1 MGYVDFQV
9 FGILLPLNCSYA
21 KLLEIICKELKLVPD
36 TSVIIEYQVK
46 DGYPAFKINDDQN
59 VCFYIELKR
68 RDSEITTY
76 PLSITTKVGVMQQ
89 SSSSYIK
96 ELSGDDMCIEGAS
109 TDGFSCN
116 NSRNN
121 SEGSSKE
128 IVDSYV
134 DYAEDVSSQIIE
146 MSTEAISEVDIIDI
160 SKDDIISNK
169 QNKDLRLHQI
179 YKDKETLQMVLSL
192 YAINNNF
199 QFRVK
204 KSSNI
209 EYYLICYDKNCSWL
223 LRASKYGKTDHFI
236 IRRFIETHTCSLDV
250 RFKSQRQAS
259 TIVIADIIRHKFS
272 NIKTKYSV
280 ADIVR
285 DMKHDFNVEVNYN
298 KAWRSKERALDIMR
312 GNATESFAKLYK
324 YLYMLY
330 TTNQGSVVEL

>member
-1 MGYVDFQV
+1 M
-9 FGILLPLNCSYA
+9 
-21 KLLEIICKELKLVPD
+21 
-36 TSVIIEYQVK
+36 
-46 DGYPAFKINDDQN
+46 
-59 VCFYIELKR
+59 
-68 RDSEITTY
+68 
-76 PLSITTKVGVMQQ
+76 
-89 SSSSYIK
+89 
-96 ELSGDDMCIEGAS
+96 
-109 TDGFSCN
+109 
-116 NSRNN
+116 
-121 SEGSSKE
+121 
-128 IVDSYV
+128 
-134 DYAEDVSSQIIE
+134 DYAEDVSRQIIE
-146 MSTEAISEVDIIDI
+146 MSTEAISEVDIMDI

-330 TTNQGSVVEL
+330 TTNQGSVVELRLE